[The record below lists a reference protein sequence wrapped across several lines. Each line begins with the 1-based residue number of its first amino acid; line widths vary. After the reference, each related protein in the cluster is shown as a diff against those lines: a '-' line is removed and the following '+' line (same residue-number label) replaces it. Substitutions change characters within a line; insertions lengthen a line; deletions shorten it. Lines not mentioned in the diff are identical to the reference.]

1 MADTP
6 PESADDSA
14 SKSGSSRPP
23 WVLDEMEV
31 QQRLSNWP
39 LLRLLWHDP
48 TFRWAFLASL
58 IAGFIGVVSVLKI
71 WVVTPPGMAPRIRV
85 SALDFLE
92 AGIHRKLAQREDAAR
107 NFGQAQYHWRVAVQN
122 HPARPDLL
130 LGYLTNLMAQPPRSP
145 QRSRAAL
152 EQSFWLMRLGATN
165 AANMAVVL
173 RAMEHFRFDE
183 LALMWATNAPPP
195 LPETHLATALRSL
208 LRLGQGDR
216 YSAFRAGV
224 TNSLPA
230 AEHIDLFDA
239 AWSVG
244 WGRRTAESV
253 AKLRAAESARET
265 AVTALE
271 LQLLLAT
278 RRNDVDAYGQVL
290 ARLRDLHVDTP
301 SQHAA
306 YWNLLR
312 LAKRSEEAR
321 KLALDFADPPVSS
334 MEIMRVSGAFLGLG
348 LTNHAAKFLEHF
360 VPELGA
366 TPDTW
371 TLLGDV
377 MLSQRRWSDL
387 RGLAVE
393 IRKNSLSAGS
403 LAGFSHFLD
412 GAAAYGEFAT
422 EDAMAA
428 FARVPRNPIAEDGI
442 AYNVAQA
449 LIFYRAWAPARDLL
463 LPRTNRL
470 GRTVEYWQTLVR
482 VAYQLQDSPLL
493 LRAARKARELAPDR
507 MDTLT
512 DLAAALLLERV
523 DPEETLTVTRRL
535 VQAAPQSVSARMN
548 YALALLQ
555 IGQASPAK
563 AILLTFEPDRLGT
576 VERGVWYF
584 ARAQMLDLESDFT
597 GVLAA
602 LNEVD
607 VKVLFPKQLALV
619 NELRLK
625 AEAKL
630 GLQPAPIAPE
640 PAATGK

>member
-6 PESADDSA
+6 PESAEDSA

-58 IAGFIGVVSVLKI
+58 IAGFVGVVSVLKI

-92 AGIHRKLAQREDAAR
+92 AGIHRKLAQREDAAQ

-195 LPETHLATALRSL
+195 LPETHQATALRSL

-244 WGRRTAESV
+244 WGRRTEESV

-271 LQLLLAT
+271 LQLLLST

-306 YWNLLR
+306 LWNLLR

-393 IRKNSLSAGS
+393 IRRNSLSAGS

-412 GAAAYGEFAT
+412 GVAAYGQFAT

-428 FARVPRNPIAEDGI
+428 FARVPRNPIIEDGI
-442 AYNVAQA
+442 VCNVAQA

-463 LPRTNRL
+463 LSRTNRF
-470 GRTVEYWQTLVR
+470 GRSVEYWQTLVR
-482 VAYQLQDSPLL
+482 VGYQLRDSPLL
-493 LRAARKARELAPDR
+493 LRAARTARELAPDR
-507 MDTLT
+507 ADTLT
-512 DLAAALLLERV
+512 DLAAALLIERV

-535 VQAAPQSVSARMN
+535 VQAAPQSVSARMK

-555 IGQASPAK
+555 SG
-563 AILLTFEPDRLGT
+563 
-576 VERGVWYF
+576 
-584 ARAQMLDLESDFT
+584 
-597 GVLAA
+597 
-602 LNEVD
+602 
-607 VKVLFPKQLALV
+607 
-619 NELRLK
+619 
-625 AEAKL
+625 
-630 GLQPAPIAPE
+630 
-640 PAATGK
+640 